1 MDWYDQDKV
10 DAMGF
15 DESDW
20 DETVKILDDPN
31 IDQVTKDA
39 ALEEYIHLI
48 FHKMGVEGYWYL
60 V

>member
-1 MDWYDQDKV
+1 MSNLLEQKRNMDWYDQDKV
-10 DAMGF
+10 DAMAF

-39 ALEEYIHLI
+39 ALEDY
-48 FHKMGVEGYWYL
+48 
-60 V
+60 